1 MSFTYVIVGNNAA
14 LCPKKV
20 GKKADLISHDRSSIE
35 LKFWFLFLVDSEPF
49 SVHSGLCRSQVL

>member
-35 LKFWFLFLVDSEPF
+35 LKF
-49 SVHSGLCRSQVL
+49 